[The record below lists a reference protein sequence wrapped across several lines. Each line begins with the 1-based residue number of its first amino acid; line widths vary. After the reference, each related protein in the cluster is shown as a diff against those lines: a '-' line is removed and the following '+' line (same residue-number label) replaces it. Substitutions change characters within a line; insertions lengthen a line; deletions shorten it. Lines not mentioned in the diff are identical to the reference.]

1 MTSPTPSGFH
11 RETALHAL
19 AWVGG
24 VWLLTSSRA
33 LAHDSGG
40 EAEGL
45 AAGFLHPVSG
55 FDHVLA
61 MVAVG
66 LWGAQLRSPAVWVL
80 PIVFPLVMAV
90 GGFLGLVGIPLPGV
104 EIGIAVSAIV
114 LGILVAIE
122 ARLPLW
128 VAGIIVAIFAIF
140 HGYAHGAELPEGGN
154 AALYSVG
161 FVISTGLLHGIGIL
175 IGLIHRWSA
184 GKLVLRLLGG
194 LVAIGGGYF
203 LWQALAQ

>member
-1 MTSPTPSGFH
+1 M
-11 RETALHAL
+11 
-19 AWVGG
+19 
-24 VWLLTSSRA
+24 SSRA

-80 PIVFPLVMAV
+80 PIVFPLVMAA

-122 ARLPLW
+122 ARFPLW